1 MIKNI
6 SNLKVGWWWWGG
18 GGGLGGRESSPYGPA
33 FDWLGENSRNSSC
46 HIYMKLHFKLQ
57 EFGEF

>member
-6 SNLKVGWWWWGG
+6 SNQKVQWWGG
-18 GGGLGGRESSPYGPA
+18 LGRREGSPYGPA

>member
-6 SNLKVGWWWWGG
+6 SNQKVQG
-18 GGGLGGRESSPYGPA
+18 SPYGPA
-33 FDWLGENSRNSSC
+33 FDWFGENSRNSSC

>member
-6 SNLKVGWWWWGG
+6 SNQKVQWW
-18 GGGLGGRESSPYGPA
+18 GGGLGGREGSPYGPA
-33 FDWLGENSRNSSC
+33 FDWFGENSRNSSC